1 MDTTHNVCSPAAALP
16 LWQTTVVGY
25 DSSDYQTAEPSQDF
39 LDMLDSEVGDTV
51 EIIECAM
58 DNSRDNSPDRPKM
71 YPQKLY

>member
-39 LDMLDSEVGDTV
+39 LDMLDSEVGDTRV
-51 EIIECAM
+51 CVCLLRRNNRVC
-58 DNSRDNSPDRPKM
+58 DG
-71 YPQKLY
+71 